1 MADQQAQLTEAKE
14 KRRSMYY
21 DLIAM
26 RGEMR
31 ENQDLKEELLE
42 NEIEM
47 RRLKAELDAAPKGSP
62 ARGPRGSQ
70 GPMPEEQEP
79 RRGGAFPWETPSK
92 DRNEPSRKSHDLL
105 EWAKY
110 QVL

>member
-1 MADQQAQLTEAKE
+1 
-14 KRRSMYY
+14 
-21 DLIAM
+21 
-26 RGEMR
+26 MR